1 MSTGMNGGRAVIMK
15 DLRLAWRDRAGW
27 ASAGAFATIAVLTY
41 SFAFDLATG
50 DIRPLLPG
58 VLWTTFLFAG
68 IFAGGQS
75 FARESEE
82 GTFDA
87 LLLSPVSPTVVYLGK
102 AIANIIAMLV
112 IEFAQLLLGTI
123 LFDTNLVSPELLV
136 IVFIGTV
143 GAVSL
148 TTLLST
154 MSASM
159 RGRAMLLPVMA
170 LPLMIPLLIGA
181 VRATAASLDLEAG
194 TAPWTLLLGVFALWS
209 ALLSVL
215 LFPIAVE
222 R

>member
-1 MSTGMNGGRAVIMK
+1 MTPAMAVMRK

-27 ASAGAFATIAVLTY
+27 ASAGVFATIAVLTY

-50 DIRPLLPG
+50 DVRPLLPG

-87 LLLSPVSPTVVYLGK
+87 LLLSPVSPTVIYLGK
-102 AIANIIAMLV
+102 ATANVVAMLA
-112 IEFAQLLLGTI
+112 IEFAQLLLATI
-123 LFDTNLVSPELLV
+123 LFDTSLVSPELLV

-170 LPLMIPLLIGA
+170 LPLLVPLLIGA
-181 VRATAASLDLEAG
+181 VRATGAALDLDAG

-209 ALLSVL
+209 ATLSVL
-215 LFPIAVE
+215 LFPLAVE

>member
-1 MSTGMNGGRAVIMK
+1 MSAARAVMMK

-75 FARESEE
+75 FASESEE

-102 AIANIIAMLV
+102 ATANVIAMLV
-112 IEFAQLLLGTI
+112 IECAQLSLATI
-123 LFDTNLVSPELLV
+123 LFDTNLVSLELLV
-136 IVFIGTV
+136 IVCIGTV

-170 LPLMIPLLIGA
+170 LPLLVPLLIGA
-181 VRATAASLDLEAG
+181 VRATGAALDLEAG
-194 TAPWTLLLGVFALWS
+194 TAPWTLLLGVSALWS

>member
-215 LFPIAVE
+215 LFPMAVE

>member
-1 MSTGMNGGRAVIMK
+1 MSGGFAPAMAVMQK

-27 ASAGAFATIAVLTY
+27 ASAGAFATLAVLTY

-50 DIRPLLPG
+50 DVRPLLPG

-75 FARESEE
+75 FAREADE

-87 LLLSPVSPTVVYLGK
+87 LLLSPVSPTVIYLGK
-102 AIANIIAMLV
+102 AMANVIAMLV
-112 IEFAQLLLGTI
+112 IEFAQLLLATI

-143 GAVSL
+143 GAVAL

-154 MSASM
+154 MSTSM

-170 LPLMIPLLIGA
+170 LPLLVPLLIGA
-181 VRATAASLDLEAG
+181 VRATGAALDLDAG
-194 TAPWTLLLGVFALWS
+194 TAPWTLLLGVFSLWS
-209 ALLSVL
+209 AILSTL
-215 LFPIAVE
+215 MFPLAVE

>member
-1 MSTGMNGGRAVIMK
+1 MSDAFGPAMAVVTK

-75 FARESEE
+75 FAREAEE

-87 LLLSPVSPTVVYLGK
+87 LLLSPVSPTVIYLGK
-102 AIANIIAMLV
+102 ALANVVAMLV
-112 IEFAQLLLGTI
+112 IEFAQLGLATI
-123 LFDTNLVSPELLV
+123 LFDTNLVSLELLV
-136 IVFIGTV
+136 IVILGTV

-170 LPLMIPLLIGA
+170 LPLLIPLLIGA
-181 VRATAASLDLEAG
+181 VRATGAALGLEVG

-215 LFPIAVE
+215 LFPVAVE

>member
-1 MSTGMNGGRAVIMK
+1 MSDTVGPAMAVVMK

-27 ASAGAFATIAVLTY
+27 ASAGAFATIAVLVY

-87 LLLSPVSPTVVYLGK
+87 LLLSPVSPTMVYLGK
-102 AIANIIAMLV
+102 AAANIIAMLV
-112 IEFAQLLLGTI
+112 IEFLQLGLATI
-123 LFDTNLVSPELLV
+123 LFDTNLVSLELLV
-136 IVFIGTV
+136 IVFLGTV
-143 GAVSL
+143 GSVSL

-170 LPLMIPLLIGA
+170 LPLLVPLLIGA
-181 VRATAASLDLEAG
+181 VRATGAALNVEVGA
-194 TAPWTLLLGVFALWS
+194 APWTLLLAVAALWS
-209 ALLSVL
+209 AALSVL